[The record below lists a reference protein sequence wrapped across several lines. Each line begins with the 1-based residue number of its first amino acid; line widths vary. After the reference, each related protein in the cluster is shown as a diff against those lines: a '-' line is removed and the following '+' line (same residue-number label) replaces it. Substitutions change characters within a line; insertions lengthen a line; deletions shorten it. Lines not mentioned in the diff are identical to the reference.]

1 MSGHKASMNAPCL
14 WLRPLPTAR

>member
-1 MSGHKASMNAPCL
+1 MSGHKVSMNAPCL